1 MKIILIQD
9 IQGVGRKG
17 EQREVADGYYLNY
30 LLPKQLAVLP
40 SDPRAKDL
48 QTVLAQKQQSGQQ
61 EIEKI
66 KKMAADIDGKRIEL
80 SAKARGDKLF
90 GAINAAMVAEALH
103 IDKKLFTIEP
113 VKTTGEHDSILKFPH
128 GIRST
133 IHLIIRPQ

>member
-1 MKIILIQD
+1 MKVILIQD

-40 SDPRAKDL
+40 SDPKAKNL
-48 QTVLAQKQQSGQQ
+48 QTALAQKQQSGQE

-66 KKMAADIDGKRIEL
+66 KKLAAEIDRKRIEL
-80 SAKARGDKLF
+80 SAKARGDTLF
-90 GAINAAMVAEALH
+90 GAINVATVAEALH
-103 IDKKLFTIEP
+103 IDKKLFTMEP
-113 VKTTGEHDSILKFPH
+113 IKTTGEHDSILKFSH

-133 IHLIIRPQ
+133 IHLVIHPQ